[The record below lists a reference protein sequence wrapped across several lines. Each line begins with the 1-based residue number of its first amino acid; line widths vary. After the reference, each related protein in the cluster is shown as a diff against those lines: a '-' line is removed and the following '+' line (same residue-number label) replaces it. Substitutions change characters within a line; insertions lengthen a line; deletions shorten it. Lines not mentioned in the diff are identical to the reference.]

1 MKFLD
6 QFSYTELKP
15 IFSTEGMRALDKAA
29 KEALAGDA
37 SAIEAGYGLMK
48 QAGATLFKK
57 VVEILNRN
65 VAGRWD
71 VYRGADDAPSSEPAY
86 NGAGDA
92 PRSVAVFVGGGN
104 NGGDGLV
111 LAQLWIE
118 AGIPCTT
125 YSLAAADKFQNEA
138 KMALE
143 DFTQA
148 GGRLMIYSPAAESLS
163 SVGTAPVSR
172 SLSQASECLSR
183 AETAPISRCLSRA
196 PRFADF
202 DLIVDCMLG
211 NGAHGEL
218 RELYAAA
225 VRDIGDAGVPVVA
238 ADAPTGYDSQAH
250 GRREPCTH
258 ALETLMF
265 GFPRLDA
272 YTREGGPAFGNA
284 AVAPLCYPE
293 ENVKQFDEKVYLA
306 DESLIPQMLPERDD
320 WGDKRKQGCAM
331 IVAGSGNMPG
341 AAALC
346 TEAALRSG
354 AGLVTL
360 ASPDAIMPILQAK
373 LSEPVFCNLQDM
385 AGQDGD
391 TVDDRATALS
401 PAHIPQILEKAAHN
415 QALAIGPGI
424 GSTEC
429 TRDAVIE
436 ILPQVKCPMVI
447 DADALNAI
455 ATFNKTSASPTSGA
469 ASYLHSIASAAV
481 LTPHRREFERLFG
494 ALPTNDIDIPNLLR
508 DIARHTK
515 KVILL
520 KGAPT
525 FVASPDGRVFIVPAH
540 NSGLAKG
547 GSGDVLTGIITAL
560 LAQGMSTCEAAV
572 LGALLHQK
580 AGRIARRKMGAF
592 SMLPSDV
599 IKTLSQAIAR

>member
-1 MKFLD
+1 MKLLD
-6 QFSYTELKP
+6 QFSFMELMP
-15 IFSTEGMRALDKAA
+15 VLSTEGMRALDKAA

-37 SAIEAGYGLMK
+37 TAIEAGYDLMK
-48 QAGATLFKK
+48 QAGAALFEK
-57 VVEILNRN
+57 VIEVLNRDA
-65 VAGRWD
+65 VC
-71 VYRGADDAPSSEPAY
+71 RGDAY
-86 NGAGDA
+86 CGAGDA
-92 PRSVAVFVGGGN
+92 PETQIGNAPQSIAVFVGGGN

-111 LAQLWIE
+111 LAKLLIE

-125 YSLAAADKFQNEA
+125 YSLAAAEKFQNEA

-143 DFTQA
+143 DFISA
-148 GGRLMIYSPAAESLS
+148 GGRLTMYSPA
-163 SVGTAPVSR
+163 GTAPE
-172 SLSQASECLSR
+172 SLSQA
-183 AETAPISRCLSRA
+183 ETAQRA
-196 PRFADF
+196 PRFAGF
-202 DLIVDCMLG
+202 TLAVDCMLG

-225 VRDIGDAGVPVVA
+225 VRDISAAGVPVVA
-238 ADAPTGYDSQAH
+238 ADAPTGYDSQEH
-250 GRREPCTH
+250 VRREPCIT
-258 ALETLMF
+258 AQETLLF

-272 YTREGGPAFGNA
+272 YTREGGPAFGEA
-284 AVAPLCYPE
+284 SVAPLGYPAGIVAQFS
-293 ENVKQFDEKVYLA
+293 ENTFLA
-306 DESLIPQMLPERDD
+306 TETLIPQMLPERDD
-320 WGDKRKQGCAM
+320 WGDKRAQGCAM
-331 IVAGSGNMPG
+331 IVAGSGDMPG

-346 TEAALRSG
+346 TQAALRSG

-360 ASPDAIMPILQAK
+360 ASPDAIMPVLQAK

-385 AGQDGD
+385 TGQDGD

-401 PAHIPQILEKAAHN
+401 PAHIPQILEKAKHN
-415 QALAIGPGI
+415 QTLAIGPGI
-424 GSTEC
+424 GCAEC

-436 ILPQVKCPMVI
+436 ILPQIKCPAVI

-455 ATFNKTSASPTSGA
+455 ATLNKTSASPTSGA
-469 ASYLHSIASAAV
+469 SSFLFGISSEAI

-494 ALPTNDIDIPNLLR
+494 ALPANDIDIPELLR
-508 DIARHTK
+508 DIARNTK

-525 FVASPDGRVFIVPAH
+525 FVGIPDGRVFVIPAH

-560 LAQGMSTCEAAV
+560 LAQGLAAPEAAV

-580 AGRIARRKMGAF
+580 AGRIARKKMGAF

-599 IKTLSQAIAR
+599 IEMLPAAFGY

>member
-1 MKFLD
+1 MNLLD
-6 QFSYTELKP
+6 QFSYTELMP
-15 IFSTEGMRALDKAA
+15 VLSTEGMRALDKTA
-29 KEALAGDA
+29 KEALAGDTT
-37 SAIEAGYGLMK
+37 AIEAGYGLMK
-48 QAGATLFKK
+48 QAGAALFKK
-57 VVEILNRN
+57 VVEILNREQ
-65 VAGRWD
+65 
-71 VYRGADDAPSSEPAY
+71 STC
-86 NGAGDA
+86 GAGDT
-92 PRSVAVFVGGGN
+92 PQSVAVFVGGGN

-111 LAQLWIE
+111 LAKLLIE

-138 KMALE
+138 KMALD
-143 DFTQA
+143 DFSLA
-148 GGRLMIYSPAAESLS
+148 GGRLTMYSSA
-163 SVGTAPVSR
+163 GT
-172 SLSQASECLSR
+172 
-183 AETAPISRCLSRA
+183 A

-202 DLIVDCMLG
+202 NLIVDCMLG

-225 VRDIGDAGVPVVA
+225 VRDIAASNIPVVA
-238 ADAPTGYDSQAH
+238 ADAPTGYDSQEH
-250 GRREPCTH
+250 VRREPCTH

-272 YTREGGPAFGNA
+272 YTREGGPAFGEA
-284 AVAPLCYPE
+284 SVAPLGYPAGIVTQFN
-293 ENVKQFDEKVYLA
+293 ENTFLA
-306 DESLIPQMLPERDD
+306 TEALIPQMLPERDD

-331 IVAGSGNMPG
+331 IVAGSGDMPG

-346 TEAALRSG
+346 TQAALRSG

-360 ASPDAIMPILQAK
+360 ASPEAVMPVLQAK
-373 LSEPVFCNLQDM
+373 LSEPVFVNLQDI
-385 AGQDGD
+385 AGQDAD
-391 TVDDRATALS
+391 STDDRATALS
-401 PAHIPQILEKAAHN
+401 PAHIPQILEKAKHN
-415 QALAIGPGI
+415 QALAIGPGL
-424 GSTEC
+424 GNAEC

-436 ILPQVKCPMVI
+436 ILPQLNCPLVI

-455 ATFNKTSASPTSGA
+455 ATLNKTSASPTSGA
-469 ASYLHSIASAAV
+469 ASYLHSIETAAI
-481 LTPHRREFERLFG
+481 LTPHRREFERFFG
-494 ALPTNDIDIPNLLR
+494 ALPTNDIDIPKLLR
-508 DIARHTK
+508 DIARNTK

-560 LAQGMSTCEAAV
+560 LAQGLPTCKAAV

-580 AGRIARRKMGAF
+580 AGHTARKKLGAF

-599 IKTLSQAIAR
+599 INALPQAFGC

>member
-1 MKFLD
+1 MKLLD
-6 QFSYTELKP
+6 QFSYTELTP
-15 IFSTEGMRALDKAA
+15 VLSTEGMRALDKAA

-48 QAGATLFKK
+48 QAGAALFKR
-57 VVEILNRN
+57 VVEILDAYCGA
-65 VAGRWD
+65 VYCEAG
-71 VYRGADDAPSSEPAY
+71 
-86 NGAGDA
+86 NA

-111 LAQLWIE
+111 LAKLLIE

-138 KMALE
+138 KMALD
-143 DFTQA
+143 DFSLA
-148 GGRLMIYSPAAESLS
+148 GGRLTMYSP
-163 SVGTAPVSR
+163 VGTAPASG
-172 SLSQASECLSR
+172 SLSQAG
-183 AETAPISRCLSRA
+183 TAPA
-196 PRFADF
+196 PRFAGF

-272 YTREGGPAFGNA
+272 YTREGGPVFGNA
-284 AVAPLCYPE
+284 AVAPLCYPKE
-293 ENVKQFDEKVYLA
+293 IVKQFDEKVYLA
-306 DESLIPQMLPERDD
+306 EESFIPQMLPERDD

-331 IVAGSGNMPG
+331 IVAGSGDMPG

-346 TEAALRSG
+346 TGAALRSG

-360 ASPDAIMPILQAK
+360 ASPDAIMPVLQAK

-401 PAHIPQILEKAAHN
+401 SAHIPQILEKASHN

-424 GSTEC
+424 GSADC

-455 ATFNKTSASPTSGA
+455 ATFNKTSASPASGA
-469 ASYLHSIASAAV
+469 ASFLHGIATAAV

-494 ALPTNDIDIPNLLR
+494 TLPTNDIDIPKLLR
-508 DIARHTK
+508 DIRREPRRTRVHRARTQ
-515 KVILL
+515 L
-520 KGAPT
+520 GPRQ
-525 FVASPDGRVFIVPAH
+525 GRLGRRPYRHHHGSART
-540 NSGLAKG
+540 GLAHLRSRRTRSIAASKSG
-547 GSGDVLTGIITAL
+547 PHSPHKNGSIQHAPER
-560 LAQGMSTCEAAV
+560 C
-572 LGALLHQK
+572 H
-580 AGRIARRKMGAF
+580 
-592 SMLPSDV
+592 
-599 IKTLSQAIAR
+599 

>member
-1 MKFLD
+1 MKLLD
-6 QFSYTELKP
+6 QFSFTELMP
-15 IFSTEGMRALDKAA
+15 VLSTEGMRALDKAA

-48 QAGATLFKK
+48 QAGAALFKK
-57 VVEILNRN
+57 VVEVLNRDT
-65 VAGRWD
+65 VYRGD
-71 VYRGADDAPSSEPAY
+71 VYRGSGNAPETQIR
-86 NGAGDA
+86 NA

-111 LAQLWIE
+111 LAKLLIE

-143 DFTQA
+143 DFALA
-148 GGRLMIYSPAAESLS
+148 GGRLVMYSPVPKS
-163 SVGTAPVSR
+163 
-172 SLSQASECLSR
+172 
-183 AETAPISRCLSRA
+183 LSRA
-196 PRFADF
+196 PRFAGF
-202 DLIVDCMLG
+202 ALAVDCMLG

-225 VRDIGDAGVPVVA
+225 VHDIAASNIPVVA
-238 ADAPTGYDSQAH
+238 ADAPTGYDSQEH
-250 GRREPCTH
+250 VRREPCTH
-258 ALETLMF
+258 ALETLLF

-272 YTREGGPAFGNA
+272 YTREGGPAFGEA
-284 AVAPLCYPE
+284 SVAPLGYPAGI
-293 ENVKQFDEKVYLA
+293 VKQFNENTFLA
-306 DESLIPQMLPERDD
+306 TEALIQQMLPERDD

-331 IVAGSGNMPG
+331 IVAGSGDMPG

-346 TEAALRSG
+346 TQAALRSG

-360 ASPDAIMPILQAK
+360 ASPEAVMPVLQAK
-373 LSEPVFCNLQDM
+373 LSEPVFVNLQDI
-385 AGQDGD
+385 AGQDAD
-391 TVDDRATALS
+391 STDDRATALS
-401 PAHIPQILEKAAHN
+401 PTHIPQILEKAKHN
-415 QALAIGPGI
+415 QALAIGPGL
-424 GSTEC
+424 GSAEC

-436 ILPQVKCPMVI
+436 ILPQLNCPLVI

-455 ATFNKTSASPTSGA
+455 ATLNKTSASPTSGA
-469 ASYLHSIASAAV
+469 ASYLHSIETAAI

-494 ALPTNDIDIPNLLR
+494 ALPTNDIDIPKLLR
-508 DIARHTK
+508 DIARNTK

-560 LAQGMSTCEAAV
+560 LAQGLPTCEAAV

-580 AGRIARRKMGAF
+580 AGRIAREKLGAF

-599 IKTLSQAIAR
+599 INALPQAFS

>member
-1 MKFLD
+1 MNLLD
-6 QFSYTELKP
+6 QFSYTELMP
-15 IFSTEGMRALDKAA
+15 VLSTEGMRALDKTA
-29 KEALAGDA
+29 KEALAGDTT
-37 SAIEAGYGLMK
+37 AIEAGYGLMK
-48 QAGATLFKK
+48 QAGAALFKK
-57 VVEILNRN
+57 VVEILNREQ
-65 VAGRWD
+65 
-71 VYRGADDAPSSEPAY
+71 STC
-86 NGAGDA
+86 GAGDT
-92 PRSVAVFVGGGN
+92 PQSVAVFVGGGN

-111 LAQLWIE
+111 LAKLLIE

-138 KMALE
+138 KMALD
-143 DFTQA
+143 DFSLA
-148 GGRLMIYSPAAESLS
+148 GGRLTMYSSA
-163 SVGTAPVSR
+163 GT
-172 SLSQASECLSR
+172 
-183 AETAPISRCLSRA
+183 A

-202 DLIVDCMLG
+202 NLIVDCMLG

-218 RELYAAA
+218 RELFAAA
-225 VRDIGDAGVPVVA
+225 VRDIGAAGVPVVA

-272 YTREGGPAFGNA
+272 YTREGGTVFGVA
-284 AVAPLCYPE
+284 SVAPLGYPAGIVAQFS
-293 ENVKQFDEKVYLA
+293 ENTFLA
-306 DESLIPQMLPERDD
+306 TEALIPQMLPERDD
-320 WGDKRKQGCAM
+320 WGDKRAQGCAM
-331 IVAGSGNMPG
+331 IVAGSGDMPG

-346 TEAALRSG
+346 TGAALRSG

-360 ASPDAIMPILQAK
+360 ASPDAIMPVLQAK

-401 PAHIPQILEKAAHN
+401 PAHIPQILEKAKHN

-424 GSTEC
+424 GSAEC
-429 TRDAVIE
+429 TRDAVINL
-436 ILPQVKCPMVI
+436 LPQIKCPMVI

-455 ATFNKTSASPTSGA
+455 AALNKTSASPSSGA
-469 ASYLHSIASAAV
+469 ASFLHGITTAAV

-494 ALPTNDIDIPNLLR
+494 ALPANDIDIPNLLR
-508 DIARHTK
+508 DIAHHTK
-515 KVILL
+515 KFILL
-520 KGAPT
+520 KGSPT

-560 LAQGMSTCEAAV
+560 LAQSSPICEAAV

-580 AGRIARRKMGAF
+580 AGRIARKKMGAF

-599 IKTLSQAIAR
+599 IEMLPAAFGY

>member
-1 MKFLD
+1 MKLLD
-6 QFSYTELKP
+6 QFSYSELKP
-15 IFSTEGMRALDKAA
+15 VLSTEGMRALDKAA
-29 KEALAGDA
+29 KEALAGGA

-48 QAGATLFKK
+48 QAGAALFEK
-57 VVEILNRN
+57 VVETLDNFGIGN
-65 VAGRWD
+65 
-71 VYRGADDAPSSEPAY
+71 
-86 NGAGDA
+86 A

-111 LAQLWIE
+111 LAKLLIE

-138 KMALE
+138 KMALD
-143 DFTQA
+143 DFSQA
-148 GGRLMIYSPAAESLS
+148 GGRLIAYSPADD
-163 SVGTAPVSR
+163 
-172 SLSQASECLSR
+172 SLSQAG
-183 AETAPISRCLSRA
+183 TA

-202 DLIVDCMLG
+202 NLIVDCMLG

-218 RELYAAA
+218 RELFAAA
-225 VRDIGDAGVPVVA
+225 VRDIDAAGVPVVA

-272 YTREGGPAFGNA
+272 YIREGGEVFGKPSVA
-284 AVAPLCYPE
+284 ALPYPDTLTR
-293 ENVKQFDEKVYLA
+293 NYDTKLYLA
-306 DESLIPQMLPERDD
+306 TDALIPQMLPERDD

-331 IVAGSGNMPG
+331 IVAGSGDMPG

-346 TEAALRSG
+346 TGAALRSG

-360 ASPDAIMPILQAK
+360 ASPDAIMPVLQAK

-391 TVDDRATALS
+391 SVDDRATALA
-401 PAHIPQILEKAAHN
+401 PAHIPQILEKAKHN
-415 QALAIGPGI
+415 QAFAIGPGI
-424 GSTEC
+424 SSSDC
-429 TRDAVIE
+429 TRDSVIE
-436 ILPQVKCPMVI
+436 LLPQIQCPMVI

-455 ATFNKTSASPTSGA
+455 ATLNKTVASPTSGA
-469 ASYLHSIASAAV
+469 ASFLGGIANTAI
-481 LTPHRREFERLFG
+481 LTPHRREFERIFG
-494 ALPTNDIDIPNLLR
+494 ALPANDIDIPALLR
-508 DIARHTK
+508 DIAHHTK
-515 KVILL
+515 KIILL

-525 FVASPDGRVFIVPAH
+525 FVAIPDGRVFVIPAH

-547 GSGDVLTGIITAL
+547 GSGDILTGIIVAL
-560 LAQGMSTCEAAV
+560 LAQGLAAPEAAV

-580 AGRIARRKMGAF
+580 AGLLARKKIGAF
-592 SMLPSDV
+592 GMLPSDV
-599 IKTLSQAIAR
+599 IEMLPQTFS

>member
-1 MKFLD
+1 MKLLD
-6 QFSYTELKP
+6 QFSFTELMP
-15 IFSTEGMRALDKAA
+15 VLSTEGMRALDKAA
-29 KEALAGDA
+29 KEALAKDVRQTDA
-37 SAIEAGYGLMK
+37 PIEGETRVAIEAGYELMK
-48 QAGATLFKK
+48 QAGTALFKK
-57 VVEILNRN
+57 VVEVLD
-65 VAGRWD
+65 A
-71 VYRGADDAPSSEPAY
+71 YRGAG
-86 NGAGDA
+86 NA

-111 LAQLWIE
+111 LAKLLIE

-125 YSLAAADKFQNEA
+125 YSLAAASKFQNEA

-143 DFTQA
+143 DFAQA
-148 GGRLMIYSPAAESLS
+148 GGRLVMYSPVPEN
-163 SVGTAPVSR
+163 
-172 SLSQASECLSR
+172 LSQA
-183 AETAPISRCLSRA
+183 ETAWRM
-196 PRFADF
+196 PRFAGF
-202 DLIVDCMLG
+202 TLAVDCMLG

-225 VRDIGDAGVPVVA
+225 VRDIAASKVAVVA
-238 ADAPTGYDSQAH
+238 ADAPTGYDSQEH
-250 GRREPCTH
+250 VRREPCTR
-258 ALETLMF
+258 ACETLLF

-272 YTREGGPAFGNA
+272 YTREGGPAFGEA
-284 AVAPLCYPE
+284 SVAPLGYPAGIVTQFN
-293 ENVKQFDEKVYLA
+293 ENTFLA
-306 DESLIPQMLPERDD
+306 TESLIPQMLPERDD

-331 IVAGSGNMPG
+331 IVAGSGDMPG

-346 TEAALRSG
+346 TQAALRSG

-360 ASPDAIMPILQAK
+360 ASPEAVMPVLQAK
-373 LSEPVFCNLQDM
+373 LSEPVFVNLQDI
-385 AGQDGD
+385 AGQDAD
-391 TVDDRATALS
+391 STDDRATALS
-401 PAHIPQILEKAAHN
+401 PAHIPQILEKAKHN
-415 QALAIGPGI
+415 QALAIGPGL
-424 GSTEC
+424 GSAEC

-436 ILPQVKCPMVI
+436 ILPLLNCPLVI

-455 ATFNKTSASPTSGA
+455 ATHNKTSASPTSGA

-494 ALPTNDIDIPNLLR
+494 ALPTNDIDIPKLLR
-508 DIARHTK
+508 DIARNTK

-560 LAQGMSTCEAAV
+560 LAQGLPTCEAAV

-580 AGRIARRKMGAF
+580 AGLIAREKLGAF

-599 IKTLSQAIAR
+599 IDTLPQAFN

>member
-1 MKFLD
+1 MKHLD
-6 QFSYTELKP
+6 QFSFSELMP
-15 IFSTEGMRALDKAA
+15 VLSTEGMRALDKAA
-29 KEALAGDA
+29 KEAFAKDVRQTDA
-37 SAIEAGYGLMK
+37 PIEGETRVTIEAGYELMK
-48 QAGATLFKK
+48 QAGAALFKK
-57 VVEILNRN
+57 VVEVLD
-65 VAGRWD
+65 A
-71 VYRGADDAPSSEPAY
+71 YRGAG
-86 NGAGDA
+86 NA

-111 LAQLWIE
+111 LAKLLIE

-125 YSLAAADKFQNEA
+125 YSLAAASKFQNEA

-143 DFTQA
+143 DFAQV
-148 GGRLMIYSPAAESLS
+148 GGKLIAYSPADDS
-163 SVGTAPVSR
+163 
-172 SLSQASECLSR
+172 
-183 AETAPISRCLSRA
+183 LSRA
-196 PRFADF
+196 PRFAGF
-202 DLIVDCMLG
+202 TLAVDCMLG

-225 VRDIGDAGVPVVA
+225 VRDIAASKVAVVA
-238 ADAPTGYDSQAH
+238 ADAPTGYDSQEH
-250 GRREPCTH
+250 VRREPCIH
-258 ALETLMF
+258 ALETLLF

-272 YTREGGPAFGNA
+272 YTREGGPAFGEA
-284 AVAPLCYPE
+284 SIAPLGYPAGIVTQFN
-293 ENVKQFDEKVYLA
+293 ENTFLA
-306 DESLIPQMLPERDD
+306 TESLIPQMLPERDD

-331 IVAGSGNMPG
+331 IVAGSGDMPG

-346 TEAALRSG
+346 TQAALRSG

-360 ASPDAIMPILQAK
+360 ASPEAVMPVLQAI
-373 LSEPVFCNLQDM
+373 LSEPVFVNLQDI
-385 AGQDGD
+385 AGQDAD
-391 TVDDRATALS
+391 STDDRATALS
-401 PAHIPQILEKAAHN
+401 PAHIPQILEKAKHN
-415 QALAIGPGI
+415 QALAIGPGL
-424 GSTEC
+424 GSAEC

-436 ILPQVKCPMVI
+436 ILPQLNCPLVI

-455 ATFNKTSASPTSGA
+455 ATHNKTSASPTSGA
-469 ASYLHSIASAAV
+469 ASYLHSIETAAI

-494 ALPTNDIDIPNLLR
+494 ALPTNDIDIPKLLR
-508 DIARHTK
+508 DIARNTK

-560 LAQGMSTCEAAV
+560 LAQGTPAPEAAV

-580 AGRIARRKMGAF
+580 AGRIARKKLGAF

-599 IKTLSQAIAR
+599 IDTFPQAFGRKHNYSKLD

>member
-1 MKFLD
+1 MKLLD
-6 QFSYTELKP
+6 QFSYSELKP
-15 IFSTEGMRALDKAA
+15 VLSTEGMRALDKAA
-29 KEALAGDA
+29 KEALAGGA

-48 QAGATLFKK
+48 QAGAALFEK
-57 VVEILNRN
+57 VVETLDNFGIGN
-65 VAGRWD
+65 
-71 VYRGADDAPSSEPAY
+71 
-86 NGAGDA
+86 A

-111 LAQLWIE
+111 LAKLLIE

-138 KMALE
+138 KMALD
-143 DFTQA
+143 DFALA
-148 GGRLMIYSPAAESLS
+148 GGRLILYSPTAESLS
-163 SVGTAPVSR
+163 QAGT
-172 SLSQASECLSR
+172 
-183 AETAPISRCLSRA
+183 A

-202 DLIVDCMLG
+202 NLIVDCMLG

-218 RELYAAA
+218 RELFAAA
-225 VRDIGDAGVPVVA
+225 VRDIDAAGVPVVA

-272 YTREGGPAFGNA
+272 YIREGGEVFGKPSVA
-284 AVAPLCYPE
+284 ALPYPDTLTR
-293 ENVKQFDEKVYLA
+293 NYDTKLYLA
-306 DESLIPQMLPERDD
+306 TDALIPQMLPERDD

-331 IVAGSGNMPG
+331 IVAGSGDMPG

-346 TEAALRSG
+346 TGAALRSG

-360 ASPDAIMPILQAK
+360 ASPDAIMPVLQAK

-391 TVDDRATALS
+391 SVDDRATALA
-401 PAHIPQILEKAAHN
+401 PAHIPQILEKAKHN
-415 QALAIGPGI
+415 QAFAIGPGI
-424 GSTEC
+424 SSSDC
-429 TRDAVIE
+429 TRDSVIE
-436 ILPQVKCPMVI
+436 LLPQIQCPMVI

-455 ATFNKTSASPTSGA
+455 ATLNKTVASPTSGA
-469 ASYLHSIASAAV
+469 ASFLGGIANTAI
-481 LTPHRREFERLFG
+481 LTPHRREFERIFG
-494 ALPTNDIDIPNLLR
+494 ALPANDIDIPALLR
-508 DIARHTK
+508 DIAHHTK
-515 KVILL
+515 KIILL

-525 FVASPDGRVFIVPAH
+525 FVAIPDGRVFVIPAH

-547 GSGDVLTGIITAL
+547 GSGDILTGIIVAL
-560 LAQGMSTCEAAV
+560 LAQGLAAPEAAV

-580 AGRIARRKMGAF
+580 AGLLARKKIGAF
-592 SMLPSDV
+592 GMLPSDV
-599 IKTLSQAIAR
+599 IEMLPQTFS

>member
-1 MKFLD
+1 MKLLD
-6 QFSYTELKP
+6 QFSFTELMP
-15 IFSTEGMRALDKAA
+15 VLSTEGMRALDKAA
-29 KEALAGDA
+29 KEALAKDVRQTDA
-37 SAIEAGYGLMK
+37 PIEGETRVAIEAGYELMK
-48 QAGATLFKK
+48 QAGAALFKK
-57 VVEILNRN
+57 VVEVLDAYRGD
-65 VAGRWD
+65 AYRGD
-71 VYRGADDAPSSEPAY
+71 VYRGSGNAPETQIRT
-86 NGAGDA
+86 A

-111 LAQLWIE
+111 LAKLLIE

-125 YSLAAADKFQNEA
+125 YSLAAASKFQNEA

-143 DFTQA
+143 DFAQA
-148 GGRLMIYSPAAESLS
+148 GGRLIAYSPADD
-163 SVGTAPVSR
+163 
-172 SLSQASECLSR
+172 SLSQA
-183 AETAPISRCLSRA
+183 ETARRA
-196 PRFADF
+196 PRFAGF
-202 DLIVDCMLG
+202 TLAVDCMLG

-225 VRDIGDAGVPVVA
+225 VRDIAASNIPVVA
-238 ADAPTGYDSQAH
+238 ADAPTGYDSQEH
-250 GRREPCTH
+250 VRREPCIH
-258 ALETLMF
+258 ALETLLF

-272 YTREGGPAFGNA
+272 YTREGGPAFGEA
-284 AVAPLCYPE
+284 SVAPLGYPAGIVAQFS
-293 ENVKQFDEKVYLA
+293 ENTFLA
-306 DESLIPQMLPERDD
+306 TESLIPQMLPERDD

-331 IVAGSGNMPG
+331 IVAGSGDMPG

-346 TEAALRSG
+346 TQAALRSG

-360 ASPDAIMPILQAK
+360 ASPEAVMPVLQAK
-373 LSEPVFCNLQDM
+373 LSEPVFVNLQDI
-385 AGQDGD
+385 AGQDAD
-391 TVDDRATALS
+391 STDDRATALS
-401 PAHIPQILEKAAHN
+401 PAHIPQILEKAKHN
-415 QALAIGPGI
+415 QALAIGPGL
-424 GSTEC
+424 GSAEC

-436 ILPQVKCPMVI
+436 ILPKLNCPLVI

-455 ATFNKTSASPTSGA
+455 ATLNKTSASSTSGA
-469 ASYLHSIASAAV
+469 ASYLHSIETAAI

-494 ALPTNDIDIPNLLR
+494 ALPTNDIDIPKLLR
-508 DIARHTK
+508 DIARNTK

-560 LAQGMSTCEAAV
+560 LAQGTPAPEAAV

-580 AGRIARRKMGAF
+580 AGRIAREKLGAF

-599 IKTLSQAIAR
+599 IDTLPQAFGC

>member
-1 MKFLD
+1 MKLLD

-15 IFSTEGMRALDKAA
+15 ILSTEGMRALDKAA

-48 QAGATLFKK
+48 QAGAALFKK
-57 VVEILNRN
+57 VVEILNHN

-111 LAQLWIE
+111 LAKLLIE
-118 AGIPCTT
+118 AGIPCTV

-143 DFTQA
+143 DFVQA
-148 GGRLMIYSPAAESLS
+148 GGKLIAYSP
-163 SVGTAPVSR
+163 PDD
-172 SLSQASECLSR
+172 SLSQAEI
-183 AETAPISRCLSRA
+183 APT
-196 PRFADF
+196 PRFAGF
-202 DLIVDCMLG
+202 TLAVDCMLG

-250 GRREPCTH
+250 GRREPCIH

-272 YTREGGPAFGNA
+272 YTREGGPVFGNA

-293 ENVKQFDEKVYLA
+293 DIVKQFDEKVYLA
-306 DESLIPQMLPERDD
+306 EESLIPQMLPERDD

-331 IVAGSGNMPG
+331 IVAGSGDMPG

-360 ASPDAIMPILQAK
+360 ASPDAIMPVLQAK
-373 LSEPVFCNLQDM
+373 LSEPVFCNLQDIS
-385 AGQDGD
+385 GQDGD

-401 PAHIPQILEKAAHN
+401 PAHIPQILEKTAHN

-494 ALPTNDIDIPNLLR
+494 NLPANDCEIPALLR
-508 DIARHTK
+508 QIAHNTN
-515 KVILL
+515 KVVLL
-520 KGAPT
+520 KGTPT
-525 FVASPDGRVFIVPAH
+525 FIASPDGRVFVVPAH

-560 LAQGMSTCEAAV
+560 LAQGLSTCEAAV

-580 AGRIARRKMGAF
+580 AGRIARTKMGAF

-599 IKTLSQAIAR
+599 IKTLSQALAR

>member
-1 MKFLD
+1 MKLLD

-15 IFSTEGMRALDKAA
+15 ILSTEGMRALDKAA
-29 KEALAGDA
+29 KETLAGDA

-48 QAGATLFKK
+48 QAGAALFKK
-57 VVEILNRN
+57 VVEVLDCE
-65 VAGRWD
+65 VAGRED
-71 VYRGADDAPSSEPAY
+71 VYRRT
-86 NGAGDA
+86 GDA

-111 LAQLWIE
+111 LAKLLIE

-125 YSLAAADKFQNEA
+125 YSLAAAEKFKNEA
-138 KMALE
+138 KMALD
-143 DFTQA
+143 DFISA
-148 GGRLMIYSPAAESLS
+148 GGKLVAYSPAEKGVSQAEEGLS
-163 SVGTAPVSR
+163 QVSR
-172 SLSQASECLSR
+172 
-183 AETAPISRCLSRA
+183 
-196 PRFADF
+196 FARF

-211 NGAHGEL
+211 NGASGEL

-225 VRDIGDAGVPVVA
+225 VRDIGAAGVCVVA
-238 ADAPTGYDSQAH
+238 ADAPTGYDSSEH
-250 GRREPCTH
+250 GRREPCIH
-258 ALETLMF
+258 AEETLLF

-272 YTREGGPAFGNA
+272 YTREGGPVFGNA

-293 ENVKQFDEKVYLA
+293 EIVKQFDEKVYLA
-306 DESLIPQMLPERDD
+306 EESLIPQMLPERDD

-331 IVAGSGNMPG
+331 IVSGSGDMPG

-346 TEAALRSG
+346 TGAALRSG

-360 ASPDAIMPILQAK
+360 ASPDAIMPVLQAK

-401 PAHIPQILEKAAHN
+401 PAHIPQILEKASYN

-424 GSTEC
+424 GSADC

-436 ILPQVKCPMVI
+436 ILPQVKRPMVI

-455 ATFNKTSASPTSGA
+455 ATLNRTSASPSSGA
-469 ASYLHSIASAAV
+469 ASFLHGIATAAV

-494 ALPTNDIDIPNLLR
+494 ALPTNDIDIPNQLR

-525 FVASPDGRVFIVPAH
+525 FVASPDGRMFIVPAH

-560 LAQGMSTCEAAV
+560 LAQGLPACEAAV

-580 AGRIARRKMGAF
+580 AGSLARKKLGAF
-592 SMLPSDV
+592 SMLPSD
-599 IKTLSQAIAR
+599 IIEMLPQAFSFLRLHN

>member
-1 MKFLD
+1 MKLLD
-6 QFSYTELKP
+6 QFSFTELMP
-15 IFSTEGMRALDKAA
+15 VLSTEGMRALDKAA
-29 KEALAGDA
+29 KEALAKDVHQTDA
-37 SAIEAGYGLMK
+37 PIEGEPRAAIEAGYELMK
-48 QAGATLFKK
+48 QAGAALFQK
-57 VVEILNRN
+57 VVEVLDAYRGD
-65 VAGRWD
+65 AYCGD
-71 VYRGADDAPSSEPAY
+71 VYRGSGNAPETQIRT
-86 NGAGDA
+86 A

-111 LAQLWIE
+111 LAKLLIE

-125 YSLAAADKFQNEA
+125 YSLAAASKFQNEA

-143 DFTQA
+143 DFAQA
-148 GGRLMIYSPAAESLS
+148 GGKLIAYSPADD
-163 SVGTAPVSR
+163 
-172 SLSQASECLSR
+172 SLSQAETALESLPQ
-183 AETAPISRCLSRA
+183 AETARRM
-196 PRFADF
+196 PRFAGF
-202 DLIVDCMLG
+202 TLAVDCMLG

-225 VRDIGDAGVPVVA
+225 VRDIAASNIPVVS
-238 ADAPTGYDSQAH
+238 ADAPTGYDSQEH
-250 GRREPCTH
+250 VRREPCTH

-272 YTREGGPAFGNA
+272 YTREGGSAFGEA
-284 AVAPLCYPE
+284 SVAPLGYPAGIVE
-293 ENVKQFDEKVYLA
+293 QFSENTFLA
-306 DESLIPQMLPERDD
+306 TESLIPQMLPERDD

-331 IVAGSGNMPG
+331 IVAGSGDMPG

-346 TEAALRSG
+346 TQAALRSG

-360 ASPDAIMPILQAK
+360 ASPEAVMPVLQAK
-373 LSEPVFCNLQDM
+373 LSEPVFVNLQDM
-385 AGQDGD
+385 AGQDANS
-391 TVDDRATALS
+391 TDDRATALS
-401 PAHIPQILEKAAHN
+401 PAHIPQILEKAKHN
-415 QALAIGPGI
+415 QALAIGPGL
-424 GSTEC
+424 GSAEC

-436 ILPQVKCPMVI
+436 ILPQLNCPLVI

-455 ATFNKTSASPTSGA
+455 ATLNKTSASPTSGA
-469 ASYLHSIASAAV
+469 ASYLHSIETAAI

-494 ALPTNDIDIPNLLR
+494 ALPTNDIDIPKLLR
-508 DIARHTK
+508 DIARNTK

-525 FVASPDGRVFIVPAH
+525 FVASPDRRVFIVPAH

-560 LAQGMSTCEAAV
+560 LAQGSPAPEAAV

-580 AGRIARRKMGAF
+580 AGRIARKKLGAF

-599 IKTLSQAIAR
+599 IDTLPQAFN

>member
-1 MKFLD
+1 MKLLD
-6 QFSYTELKP
+6 QFSYTKLMP
-15 IFSTEGMRALDKAA
+15 VLSTEGMRALDKAA

-37 SAIEAGYGLMK
+37 SAIEAGYGLMM
-48 QAGATLFKK
+48 QAGAALFEK
-57 VVEILNRN
+57 VIEVLNRDT
-65 VAGRWD
+65 VC
-71 VYRGADDAPSSEPAY
+71 RGTGNADEMRAEI
-86 NGAGDA
+86 A

-111 LAQLWIE
+111 LAKLLIE

-138 KMALE
+138 KMALD
-143 DFTQA
+143 DFSQA
-148 GGRLMIYSPAAESLS
+148 GGRLTMYSP
-163 SVGTAPVSR
+163 V
-172 SLSQASECLSR
+172 
-183 AETAPISRCLSRA
+183 ETAPRT

-202 DLIVDCMLG
+202 SLIVDCMLG

-218 RELYAAA
+218 RELFAAA
-225 VRDIGDAGVPVVA
+225 VRDIGAAGIPVVA

-250 GRREPCTH
+250 GRREPCIH

-272 YTREGGPAFGNA
+272 YTREGGPVFGNA

-293 ENVKQFDEKVYLA
+293 EIVRQFDEKVYLA
-306 DESLIPQMLPERDD
+306 EESLIPQMLPERDD

-331 IVAGSGNMPG
+331 IVAGSGDMPG

-346 TEAALRSG
+346 TGAALRSG

-360 ASPDAIMPILQAK
+360 AGPDAIMPVLQAK

-424 GSTEC
+424 GSAEC

-436 ILPQVKCPMVI
+436 ILPQLNCPLVI

-455 ATFNKTSASPTSGA
+455 ATFNKTSASPASGA
-469 ASYLHSIASAAV
+469 ASFLHGIATAAV

-525 FVASPDGRVFIVPAH
+525 FIASPDGRVFIVPAH

-560 LAQGMSTCEAAV
+560 LAQGLPTCEAAV

-580 AGRIARRKMGAF
+580 AGRIARTKMGAF

-599 IKTLSQAIAR
+599 IDALPQAFGR

>member
-1 MKFLD
+1 MKLLD
-6 QFSYTELKP
+6 QFSFSELMP
-15 IFSTEGMRALDKAA
+15 VLSTEGMRALDKAA
-29 KEALAGDA
+29 KEALAKDVRQTDTPIDGETRA
-37 SAIEAGYGLMK
+37 AIEAGYELMK
-48 QAGATLFKK
+48 QAGAALFKK
-57 VVEILNRN
+57 VVEVLNRDT
-65 VAGRWD
+65 VYRGD
-71 VYRGADDAPSSEPAY
+71 VYRGAG
-86 NGAGDA
+86 NA

-111 LAQLWIE
+111 LAKLLIE

-125 YSLAAADKFQNEA
+125 YSLAAASKFQNEA

-143 DFTQA
+143 DFAQV
-148 GGRLMIYSPAAESLS
+148 GGRLIAYSPADD
-163 SVGTAPVSR
+163 
-172 SLSQASECLSR
+172 SLSQAETALESLPQ
-183 AETAPISRCLSRA
+183 AETARRM
-196 PRFADF
+196 PRFAGF
-202 DLIVDCMLG
+202 TLAVDCMLG

-225 VRDIGDAGVPVVA
+225 VRDIAASKVAVVA
-238 ADAPTGYDSQAH
+238 ADAPTGYDSLAH

-272 YTREGGPAFGNA
+272 YTREGGPAFGEA
-284 AVAPLCYPE
+284 SVAPLGYPAGIVE
-293 ENVKQFDEKVYLA
+293 QFNENTFLA
-306 DESLIPQMLPERDD
+306 TESLIPQILPERDD

-331 IVAGSGNMPG
+331 IVAGSGDMPG

-346 TEAALRSG
+346 TQAALRSG

-360 ASPDAIMPILQAK
+360 ASPEAVMPVLQAK
-373 LSEPVFCNLQDM
+373 LSEPVFVNLQDI
-385 AGQDGD
+385 AGQDAD
-391 TVDDRATALS
+391 STDDRATALS
-401 PAHIPQILEKAAHN
+401 PAHIPQILEKAKHN
-415 QALAIGPGI
+415 QALAIGPGL
-424 GSTEC
+424 GSAEC

-436 ILPQVKCPMVI
+436 ILPQLNCPLVI

-455 ATFNKTSASPTSGA
+455 ATLNKTSASPTSGA

-494 ALPTNDIDIPNLLR
+494 ALPTNDIDIPKLLR
-508 DIARHTK
+508 DIARNTK

-525 FVASPDGRVFIVPAH
+525 FVASPDRRVFIVPAH

-547 GSGDVLTGIITAL
+547 GSGDVLTGIIAAL
-560 LAQGMSTCEAAV
+560 LAQGTPAPEAAV

-580 AGRIARRKMGAF
+580 AGRIARTKMGAF

-599 IKTLSQAIAR
+599 INALPQAFS

>member
-1 MKFLD
+1 
-6 QFSYTELKP
+6 
-15 IFSTEGMRALDKAA
+15 MRALDKAA
-29 KEALAGDA
+29 KDALAGDA

-48 QAGATLFKK
+48 QAGAALFKR
-57 VVEILNRN
+57 VVETLDNFGI
-65 VAGRWD
+65 
-71 VYRGADDAPSSEPAY
+71 
-86 NGAGDA
+86 GDA

-111 LAQLWIE
+111 LAKLLIE

-143 DFTQA
+143 DFALA
-148 GGRLMIYSPAAESLS
+148 GGKLIAYSPADD
-163 SVGTAPVSR
+163 
-172 SLSQASECLSR
+172 SLSQAG
-183 AETAPISRCLSRA
+183 TAPA

-225 VRDIGDAGVPVVA
+225 VRDIAASKVAVVA
-238 ADAPTGYDSQAH
+238 ADAPTGYDSQEH
-250 GRREPCTH
+250 VRREPCIH
-258 ALETLMF
+258 ALETLLF

-272 YTREGGPAFGNA
+272 YTREGGPAFGEA
-284 AVAPLCYPE
+284 SVAPLGYPASTVAQFS
-293 ENVKQFDEKVYLA
+293 ENTFLA
-306 DESLIPQMLPERDD
+306 TEALIPQMLPERDD
-320 WGDKRKQGCAM
+320 WGDKRTQGCAM
-331 IVAGSGNMPG
+331 IVAGSGDMPG

-346 TEAALRSG
+346 TQAALRSG

-360 ASPDAIMPILQAK
+360 ASPDAIMPVLQAK

-424 GSTEC
+424 GSAEC

-436 ILPQVKCPMVI
+436 ILPQLNCPLVI

-455 ATFNKTSASPTSGA
+455 ATHNKTSASPTSGA
-469 ASYLHSIASAAV
+469 ASYLHSIETAAI

-494 ALPTNDIDIPNLLR
+494 ALSTNDIDIPKLLR
-508 DIARHTK
+508 DIARNTK

-525 FVASPDGRVFIVPAH
+525 FVAAPDGRVFIVPAH
-540 NSGLAKG
+540 NSGLAKS

-560 LAQGMSTCEAAV
+560 LAQGLSTCEAAV

-580 AGRIARRKMGAF
+580 AGRIARTKMGAF

-599 IKTLSQAIAR
+599 IGALPQAFGR

>member
-1 MKFLD
+1 L
-6 QFSYTELKP
+6 
-15 IFSTEGMRALDKAA
+15 
-29 KEALAGDA
+29 
-37 SAIEAGYGLMK
+37 
-48 QAGATLFKK
+48 
-57 VVEILNRN
+57 
-65 VAGRWD
+65 
-71 VYRGADDAPSSEPAY
+71 
-86 NGAGDA
+86 
-92 PRSVAVFVGGGN
+92 VAVFVGGGN

-111 LAQLWIE
+111 LAKLLIE

-143 DFTQA
+143 DFSQA
-148 GGRLMIYSPAAESLS
+148 GGRLIAY
-163 SVGTAPVSR
+163 
-172 SLSQASECLSR
+172 SQAG
-183 AETAPISRCLSRA
+183 TA
-196 PRFADF
+196 PRFAGF

-225 VRDIGDAGVPVVA
+225 VRDIAASNIPVVA
-238 ADAPTGYDSQAH
+238 ADAPTGYDSQEH
-250 GRREPCTH
+250 VRREPCIH
-258 ALETLMF
+258 ALETLLF

-272 YTREGGPAFGNA
+272 YTREGGPAFGEA
-284 AVAPLCYPE
+284 SVAPLGYPASTVAQFS
-293 ENVKQFDEKVYLA
+293 ENTFLA
-306 DESLIPQMLPERDD
+306 TEALIPQMLPERDD
-320 WGDKRKQGCAM
+320 WGDKRTQGCAM
-331 IVAGSGNMPG
+331 IVAGSGDMPG

-346 TEAALRSG
+346 TQAALRSG

-360 ASPDAIMPILQAK
+360 ASPEAVMSVLQAK
-373 LSEPVFCNLQDM
+373 LSEPVFVNLQDI
-385 AGQDGD
+385 AGQDAD
-391 TVDDRATALS
+391 STDDRATALS
-401 PAHIPQILEKAAHN
+401 PAHIPQILEKAKHN
-415 QALAIGPGI
+415 QALAIGPGL
-424 GSTEC
+424 GSAEC

-436 ILPQVKCPMVI
+436 ILPQLNCPLVI

-455 ATFNKTSASPTSGA
+455 ATLNKTSASPTSGA
-469 ASYLHSIASAAV
+469 ASYLHSIETAAI

-494 ALPTNDIDIPNLLR
+494 ALPTNDIDIPKLLR
-508 DIARHTK
+508 DIARNTK

-560 LAQGMSTCEAAV
+560 LAQGLPTCEAAV

-580 AGRIARRKMGAF
+580 AGHTVREKLGAF

-599 IKTLSQAIAR
+599 IDTLPQAFS

>member
-1 MKFLD
+1 MRLLE
-6 QFSYTELKP
+6 QFNYRELLP
-15 IFSTEGMRALDKAA
+15 ILSTEGMRALDKAA

-37 SAIEAGYGLMK
+37 TAIEAGYDLMK
-48 QAGATLFKK
+48 QAGAALFEK
-57 VVEILNRN
+57 VIEVLNRDA
-65 VAGRWD
+65 VC
-71 VYRGADDAPSSEPAY
+71 RGPGNADEMRAEI
-86 NGAGDA
+86 A

-111 LAQLWIE
+111 LAKLLIE

-138 KMALE
+138 KMALD
-143 DFTQA
+143 DFSQA
-148 GGRLMIYSPAAESLS
+148 GGRLILYSPTAESLS
-163 SVGTAPVSR
+163 QAGTAPR
-172 SLSQASECLSR
+172 
-183 AETAPISRCLSRA
+183 T

-202 DLIVDCMLG
+202 SLIVDCMLG

-218 RELYAAA
+218 RELFAAA
-225 VRDIGDAGVPVVA
+225 VRDIGAAGVPVVA

-250 GRREPCTH
+250 GRREPCIH

-272 YTREGGPAFGNA
+272 YTREGGPVFGNA
-284 AVAPLCYPE
+284 AAAPLCYPE
-293 ENVKQFDEKVYLA
+293 EIVKQFDEKVYLA
-306 DESLIPQMLPERDD
+306 EESLIPQMLPERDD

-331 IVAGSGNMPG
+331 IVAGSGDMPG

-346 TEAALRSG
+346 TGAALRSG

-360 ASPDAIMPILQAK
+360 ASPDAIMPVLQAK
-373 LSEPVFCNLQDM
+373 LSEPVFCSLQDM

-424 GSTEC
+424 GSAEC
-429 TRDAVIE
+429 ARDAVIE
-436 ILPQVKCPMVI
+436 ILPQVKCPTVI

-455 ATFNKTSASPTSGA
+455 TTLNKTSASPSSGA
-469 ASYLHSIASAAV
+469 ASFLHGIATAAV

-494 ALPTNDIDIPNLLR
+494 ALPTNDIDIPNQLR

-560 LAQGMSTCEAAV
+560 LAQGLSTCEAAV

-580 AGRIARRKMGAF
+580 AGRIARTKMGAF

-599 IKTLSQAIAR
+599 IGALPQAFN

>member
-1 MKFLD
+1 MRLLE
-6 QFSYTELKP
+6 QFNYRELLP
-15 IFSTEGMRALDKAA
+15 ILSTEGMRALDKAA

-37 SAIEAGYGLMK
+37 TAIEAGYDLMK
-48 QAGATLFKK
+48 QAGAALFKK
-57 VVEILNRN
+57 VVEVLD
-65 VAGRWD
+65 GYCGT
-71 VYRGADDAPSSEPAY
+71 VYRGAGDADEMRAEI
-86 NGAGDA
+86 A
-92 PRSVAVFVGGGN
+92 PRSIAVFVGGGN

-111 LAQLWIE
+111 LAKLLIE

-143 DFTQA
+143 DFAQA
-148 GGRLMIYSPAAESLS
+148 GGKLIVYSQA
-163 SVGTAPVSR
+163 GTAPR
-172 SLSQASECLSR
+172 
-183 AETAPISRCLSRA
+183 T
-196 PRFADF
+196 PRFANF
-202 DLIVDCMLG
+202 NLIVDCMLG

-225 VRDIGDAGVPVVA
+225 VRDIAASNIPIVA
-238 ADAPTGYDSQAH
+238 ADAPTGYDSQEH
-250 GRREPCTH
+250 VRREPCTR
-258 ALETLMF
+258 ACETLLF

-272 YTREGGPAFGNA
+272 YTREGGPAFGEA
-284 AVAPLCYPE
+284 SVAPLGYPAGIVE
-293 ENVKQFDEKVYLA
+293 QSSENTFLA
-306 DESLIPQMLPERDD
+306 TEALIPQMLPERDD

-331 IVAGSGNMPG
+331 IVAGSGDMPG

-346 TEAALRSG
+346 TQAALRSG

-360 ASPDAIMPILQAK
+360 ASPEAVMPVLQAK
-373 LSEPVFCNLQDM
+373 LSEPVFVNLQDI
-385 AGQDGD
+385 AGQDAD
-391 TVDDRATALS
+391 STDDRATALS
-401 PAHIPQILEKAAHN
+401 PAHIPQILEKAKHN

-424 GSTEC
+424 GSAEC

-436 ILPQVKCPMVI
+436 ILPQIKCPVVI

-455 ATFNKTSASPTSGA
+455 ATLNRTSASPASGA
-469 ASYLHSIASAAV
+469 ASFLHSIASAAV

-525 FVASPDGRVFIVPAH
+525 FVASPDGRVFIIPAH

-560 LAQGMSTCEAAV
+560 LAQGLPACEAAV

-580 AGRIARRKMGAF
+580 AGRIAREKLGAF

-599 IKTLSQAIAR
+599 IDALSQAFGR

>member
-1 MKFLD
+1 MRLLE
-6 QFSYTELKP
+6 QFNYRELLP
-15 IFSTEGMRALDKAA
+15 ILSTEGMRALDKAA

-48 QAGATLFKK
+48 QAGAALFKK
-57 VVEILNRN
+57 VVETLDNFGIGN
-65 VAGRWD
+65 
-71 VYRGADDAPSSEPAY
+71 
-86 NGAGDA
+86 A

-111 LAQLWIE
+111 LAKLLIE

-138 KMALE
+138 KMALD
-143 DFTQA
+143 DFALA
-148 GGRLMIYSPAAESLS
+148 GGRLIPYSPTAESLS
-163 SVGTAPVSR
+163 QAGTAPR
-172 SLSQASECLSR
+172 
-183 AETAPISRCLSRA
+183 T

-202 DLIVDCMLG
+202 NLIVDCMLG

-218 RELYAAA
+218 REMYAAA
-225 VRDIGDAGVPVVA
+225 VRDIGAAGVPVVA

-258 ALETLMF
+258 AEETLLF

-272 YTREGGPAFGNA
+272 YTREGGPVFGNA

-293 ENVKQFDEKVYLA
+293 EIVKQFDEKVYLA
-306 DESLIPQMLPERDD
+306 EESLIPQMLPERDD

-331 IVAGSGNMPG
+331 IVAGSGDMPG

-346 TEAALRSG
+346 TQAALRSG

-360 ASPDAIMPILQAK
+360 ASPDAIMPVLQAK
-373 LSEPVFCNLQDM
+373 LSEPVFVNLQDM

-401 PAHIPQILEKAAHN
+401 PAHIPQILEKASHN

-424 GSTEC
+424 GSAEC

-436 ILPQVKCPMVI
+436 ILPQIKCPVVI

-469 ASYLHSIASAAV
+469 ASYLHSIETTAF

-494 ALPTNDIDIPNLLR
+494 SLPANDCEIPALLR
-508 DIARHTK
+508 QIAHNTNK
-515 KVILL
+515 TILL

-525 FVASPDGRVFIVPAH
+525 FVASPDGRAFVVPAH

-560 LAQGMSTCEAAV
+560 LAQGTPAPEAAV

-580 AGRIARRKMGAF
+580 AGRIARTKMGAF

-599 IKTLSQAIAR
+599 INALPQAFGC